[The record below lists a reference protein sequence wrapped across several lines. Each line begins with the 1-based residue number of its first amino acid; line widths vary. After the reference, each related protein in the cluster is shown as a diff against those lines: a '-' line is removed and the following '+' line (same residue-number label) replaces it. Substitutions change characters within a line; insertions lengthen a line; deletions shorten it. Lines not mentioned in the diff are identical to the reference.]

1 VIEGI
6 GCALKISLFTLL
18 VNKEWKRAITD
29 PSNSVPASVLKVMGE
44 NDLQKMFSQTLL
56 AINKDIPW
64 PMP

>member
-1 VIEGI
+1 
-6 GCALKISLFTLL
+6 